1 MLQGTGRERGPAGR
15 PALTRRSRAVWGPAL
30 PSRYPGP
37 AAEPPCGADVLGRG
51 HEQSPWPQQAAGPWP
66 PPCPALLLRVGLA
79 GPWAA
84 RLACS
89 AAPGLHSVQDVA
101 SGLTGCAVAT
111 QGPHFTPEPWLWSRR
126 CMGPRHT
133 WGPGHRWAGCE
144 EDRGAPGRHCSGPH
158 RAAARTGPA
167 PRPMRAVRQ
176 QPAVRALEMQRGP
189 SSRHL
194 PPCEAAHSPSHQG
207 PGLHTQ
213 RLWPHRPGVRPG
225 AGSLK
230 REAPGP
236 RGRSGAEACGLEQSQ
251 SPRRDERT
259 RLQSCGGFVPTPHPP
274 SPCSL
279 FQIFLPDK

>member
-1 MLQGTGRERGPAGR
+1 MPQGTGRERGPAGR

-51 HEQSPWPQQAAGPWP
+51 HEQSSWPQQAAGPWP

-84 RLACS
+84 RLAYS

-167 PRPMRAVRQ
+167 PRPMRASGSSRRCGPWRCRGALPHVTCHHARLHT
-176 QPAVRALEMQRGP
+176 ARVTRVLASTRRDCGLTALESG
-189 SSRHL
+189 L
-194 PPCEAAHSPSHQG
+194 ALAA
-207 PGLHTQ
+207 
-213 RLWPHRPGVRPG
+213 
-225 AGSLK
+225 
-230 REAPGP
+230 
-236 RGRSGAEACGLEQSQ
+236 
-251 SPRRDERT
+251 
-259 RLQSCGGFVPTPHPP
+259 
-274 SPCSL
+274 
-279 FQIFLPDK
+279 